1 MKTNY
6 DQFQI
11 KEILK
16 NLELTEKDVII
27 SNPINDFSK
36 ERNENKDDKKS
47 INPRSAVGNCLNL

>member
-16 NLELTEKDVII
+16 NLELTEKDMII
-27 SNPINDFSK
+27 SNPIDDFSK
-36 ERNENKDDKKS
+36 ERNENKDEKKEYK
-47 INPRSAVGNCLNL
+47 PT